1 MNTPTVKQITA
12 EAKRQV
18 ERSKPSLLTLDE
30 PQRLFARLMFIVGA
44 RWVLDLATKGDK
56 RQ

>member
-30 PQRLFARLMFIVGA
+30 PQRLFARLMFIAGA
-44 RWVLDLATKGDK
+44 RWVLGLVKGK
-56 RQ
+56 RVQ